1 MGRILLGL
9 VLVFLL
15 ISCTY
20 SLSSNNKKKE
30 VKKQNIS
37 PFAPVNGNKFSNK
50 TTLRKEYFFLK
61 KLFPSR
67 YCCSRNS
74 RNFRS
79 FRRLGGK

>member
-1 MGRILLGL
+1 
-9 VLVFLL
+9 
-15 ISCTY
+15 
-20 SLSSNNKKKE
+20 
-30 VKKQNIS
+30 
-37 PFAPVNGNKFSNK
+37 
-50 TTLRKEYFFLK
+50 LK